1 MVAKLGL
8 PSPESALY
16 RLSRPIFVCLE
27 SCVIPRALAI
37 FPKALAIKAA
47 SSPASSTQALKY

>member
-8 PSPESALY
+8 PSPDSALY

-37 FPKALAIKAA
+37 KAA